1 LLQSSRVI
9 ELDSQKAWR
18 FSKAIVV
25 VILMAMTAM
34 LASAAEAPPKGT
46 VAGAA
51 ITGKVTV
58 PAGQRL
64 PDMVVYL
71 ESTDPNFKVDKPK
84 AVVKISQ
91 QGAKFAPGLLV
102 VPVGTQVDFNNDE
115 TKPVQH
121 NVFSSSDAK
130 QFDLGLYKPGE
141 PIEPVEFDKPGVVR
155 LRCSIHRYMD
165 GVIYVTP
172 TPYFAEVGKDG
183 DFKIANVK
191 PGKYRL
197 KTWQRSQRYK
207 EQQIDATVAGDKP
220 TTLNVEMKR

>member
-1 LLQSSRVI
+1 VI
-9 ELDSQKAWR
+9 RSNAQTR
-18 FSKAIVV
+18 FPGLPALVSAVVSLTATLAI
-25 VILMAMTAM
+25 
-34 LASAAEAPPKGT
+34 AADPPKTTGGT
-46 VAGAA
+46 VL
-51 ITGKVTV
+51 GKVTV
-58 PAGQRL
+58 PATQRL
-64 PDMVVYL
+64 PEMVVYL
-71 ESTDPNFKVDKPK
+71 ESTDPNFKPDATPPT
-84 AVVKISQ
+84 VKISQ

-102 VPVGTQVDFNNDE
+102 IPVKTSVDFNNDE

-141 PIEPVEFDKPGVVR
+141 HIAEVVFDKPGVVR

-172 TPYFAEVGKDG
+172 TPYFAVVGKDG

-191 PGKYRL
+191 PGRYRL

-207 EQQIDATVAGDKP
+207 EQQIDATVAADKP
-220 TTLNVEMKR
+220 ISLAVEMKR